1 MGQPRTKEE
10 REKADQG
17 VLGRQEERKRK
28 IKEKGIDYEF
38 EGHVG
43 FP

>member
-1 MGQPRTKEE
+1 
-10 REKADQG
+10 
-17 VLGRQEERKRK
+17 LGRQEERKRK